1 MKTATYLYCLVRD
14 PERPPAGDL
23 GNAPSGVPGASPPR
37 LLPVADDLWLVAAE
51 ASLPEYGEAEIAAHL
66 EDLAWVSDRALAHEA
81 VVEHFADPPGAPGG
95 TALRGAR
102 GSARAVVPMKLFTLF
117 ASDERA
123 VEHVAGELP
132 RVRQALDRVAGR
144 EEWGVRLRLDRA
156 RAAEEALTDAAGP
169 AADRGGSAPSGRDFL
184 ARKKRLL
191 DAARSSPAEARK
203 AAEAAYAALAGRAAE
218 AMERPIEA
226 AGSLILDAAFLVPRA
241 ERRGFEEAVEEQAR
255 ELAGAHL
262 ELTLTGPW
270 PPYHFVGEGP

>member
-14 PERPPAGDL
+14 PERPPAEDL
-23 GNAPSGVPGASPPR
+23 GDAPPGVPGASPPR

-51 ASLPEYGEAEIAAHL
+51 ASLPEYGEAEIGAHL

-81 VVEHFADPPGAPGG
+81 VVEHFADPPGAPAG
-95 TALRGAR
+95 AAPHGAR

-123 VEHVAGELP
+123 VEHVAGELT

-156 RAAEEALTDAAGP
+156 RAAEAAAGSP
-169 AADRGGSAPSGRDFL
+169 ATASGRDFL

-203 AAEAAYAALAGRAAE
+203 AAEEAYSALAGRAAE
-218 AMERPIEA
+218 AVERPIEA

-241 ERRGFEEAVEEQAR
+241 ERGGFEEAVAEQAR
-255 ELAGAHL
+255 EVAGAHL

-270 PPYHFVGEGP
+270 PPYNFVGEGA

>member
-14 PERPPAGDL
+14 RERPPAEDL
-23 GNAPSGVPGASPPR
+23 GDAPPGVPGASPPR

-51 ASLPEYGEAEIAAHL
+51 ASLPEYGEAEITAHL

-81 VVEHFADPPGAPGG
+81 MVEHFADPPGTPAGPP
-95 TALRGAR
+95 
-102 GSARAVVPMKLFTLF
+102 ARAVVPMKLFTLF

-123 VEHVAGELP
+123 VEHVAGELT

-156 RAAEEALTDAAGP
+156 KAAESGAGP
-169 AADRGGSAPSGRDFL
+169 PGAPSSGAGGSGRDFL

-203 AAEAAYAALAGRAAE
+203 AAEEAYAALAGRAAE
-218 AMERPIEA
+218 AVERPIEA

-241 ERRGFEEAVEEQAR
+241 ERRGFEEAVAEQAR

-270 PPYHFVGEGP
+270 PPYNFVGEGP

>member
-1 MKTATYLYCLVRD
+1 
-14 PERPPAGDL
+14 
-23 GNAPSGVPGASPPR
+23 
-37 LLPVADDLWLVAAE
+37 VADDLWLVAAE
-51 ASLPEYGEAEIAAHL
+51 APLPEYGEAEIGAHL

-81 VVEHFADPPGAPGG
+81 VVEHFADPP
-95 TALRGAR
+95 RGAR
-102 GSARAVVPMKLFTLF
+102 WSARAVVPMKLFTLF
-117 ASDERA
+117 ASEARA

-156 RAAEEALTDAAGP
+156 RAAEEAAGSPAAEGGP
-169 AADRGGSAPSGRDFL
+169 ASGRDFL

-203 AAEAAYAALAGRAAE
+203 AAEEAYAALAGRAAE
-218 AMERPIEA
+218 AVERPIEA

-241 ERRGFEEAVEEQAR
+241 ERRGFEEAVAEQAR

-270 PPYHFVGEGP
+270 PPYNFVGEGA